1 MDKIQE
7 AVNEQVNE
15 LLKQRVGEA
24 VQQLDIPA
32 AVNKYLQTRF
42 DNPNFRQFVGKQVL
56 ESVEGLNVSG
66 QTLKLIDT
74 KVNNAI
80 NSQVPAIQ
88 QLVRS
93 RVDQILTQTI
103 EQLVRSFSFPEASI
117 PVRSIDWSNFKISVN
132 NVDGYRPLSSIED
145 LGTSVELTVLDGAV
159 VIENKI
165 ITNTVKAQDI
175 EAHNIKTKYLEVG
188 DLFKN
193 SIADYVIGRLPKSD
207 TTELDNKIT
216 ELREQ
221 INTRKNSFRE
231 LEVTGE
237 AVLSDVL
244 YTTPGNRRV
253 GINTMEPSDALTVW
267 DSEVEVVVGKHKAQE
282 GYIGTRRRQE
292 LNIGANNKVGIVI
305 KNDGTVAIDK
315 LQLLNRTISENE
327 TVPGF
332 AAKRGDIVLNS
343 NPQSGKFV
351 GWVCLDGIRWSG
363 FGRIE

>member
-1 MDKIQE
+1 MNVRTDLTSSLNNQIDTLINQHVKE
-7 AVNEQVNE
+7 AVNQYTY
-15 LLKQRVGEA
+15 QI
-24 VQQLDIPA
+24 Q
-32 AVNKYLQTRF
+32 
-42 DNPNFRQFVGKQVL
+42 KQVRTRIDEVL
-56 ESVEGLNVSG
+56 E
-66 QTLKLIDT
+66 QTL
-74 KVNNAI
+74 A
-80 NSQVPAIQ
+80 
-88 QLVRS
+88 
-93 RVDQILTQTI
+93 RVLTNV
-103 EQLVRSFSFPEASI
+103 EFPENSI
-117 PVRSIDWSNFKISVN
+117 NPSSIDWSNFKISVN

-343 NPQSGKFV
+343 NPQPGTFV
-351 GWVCLDGIRWSG
+351 GWVCIDGIRWAG

>member
-1 MDKIQE
+1 MNVRTDLTSSLNNQIDVLINQHVKE
-7 AVNEQVNE
+7 AVNQYTY
-15 LLKQRVGEA
+15 QI
-24 VQQLDIPA
+24 Q
-32 AVNKYLQTRF
+32 
-42 DNPNFRQFVGKQVL
+42 KQVRTRIDEVL
-56 ESVEGLNVSG
+56 E
-66 QTLKLIDT
+66 QTL
-74 KVNNAI
+74 A
-80 NSQVPAIQ
+80 
-88 QLVRS
+88 
-93 RVDQILTQTI
+93 RVLTN
-103 EQLVRSFSFPEASI
+103 VDFPESSI
-117 PVRSIDWSNFKISVN
+117 SPSSIDWSKFKISVN
-132 NVDGYRPLSSIED
+132 NVDGYKPFASIED
-145 LGTSVELTVLDGAV
+145 LGTKVELTILDGAV
-159 VIENKI
+159 VVENKI
-165 ITNTVKAQDI
+165 VTNKVKAQDI

-193 SIADYVIGRLPKSD
+193 SIADYVIGKLPKSD
-207 TTELDNKIT
+207 TTELDSQIT

>member
-1 MDKIQE
+1 MNVRTDLTSSLNNQIDTLINQHVKE
-7 AVNEQVNE
+7 AVNQYTY
-15 LLKQRVGEA
+15 QI
-24 VQQLDIPA
+24 Q
-32 AVNKYLQTRF
+32 
-42 DNPNFRQFVGKQVL
+42 KQVRTRIDEVL
-56 ESVEGLNVSG
+56 E
-66 QTLKLIDT
+66 QTL
-74 KVNNAI
+74 A
-80 NSQVPAIQ
+80 
-88 QLVRS
+88 
-93 RVDQILTQTI
+93 RVLTNI
-103 EQLVRSFSFPEASI
+103 EFPENSI
-117 PVRSIDWSNFKISVN
+117 NPSSIDWSNFKISVN

-343 NPQSGKFV
+343 NPQPGTFV
-351 GWVCLDGIRWSG
+351 GWVCIDGIRWAG
-363 FGRIE
+363 FGKIE

>member
-1 MDKIQE
+1 MNVRTDLTSSLNNQIDTLINQHVKE
-7 AVNEQVNE
+7 AVNQYTY
-15 LLKQRVGEA
+15 QI
-24 VQQLDIPA
+24 Q
-32 AVNKYLQTRF
+32 
-42 DNPNFRQFVGKQVL
+42 KQVRTRIDEVL
-56 ESVEGLNVSG
+56 E
-66 QTLKLIDT
+66 QTL
-74 KVNNAI
+74 A
-80 NSQVPAIQ
+80 
-88 QLVRS
+88 
-93 RVDQILTQTI
+93 RVLTN
-103 EQLVRSFSFPEASI
+103 VDFPESSI
-117 PVRSIDWSNFKISVN
+117 SPSSIDWSNFKISVN

-207 TTELDNKIT
+207 TTELDNQIT

-221 INTRKNSFRE
+221 INTRKNRFRE

>member
-1 MDKIQE
+1 M
-7 AVNEQVNE
+7 
-15 LLKQRVGEA
+15 
-24 VQQLDIPA
+24 
-32 AVNKYLQTRF
+32 
-42 DNPNFRQFVGKQVL
+42 
-56 ESVEGLNVSG
+56 
-66 QTLKLIDT
+66 
-74 KVNNAI
+74 
-80 NSQVPAIQ
+80 
-88 QLVRS
+88 
-93 RVDQILTQTI
+93 
-103 EQLVRSFSFPEASI
+103 
-117 PVRSIDWSNFKISVN
+117 
-132 NVDGYRPLSSIED
+132 DGYRPLSSIED

-175 EAHNIKTKYLEVG
+175 ETHNIKTKYLEVG

-343 NPQSGKFV
+343 NPQPGTFV
-351 GWVCLDGIRWSG
+351 GWVCIDGIRWAG